1 MKLLKRLLIAFALL
15 LLIAGALPFFI
26 SLDDYIPQIEKAA
39 SARLKQPVS
48 IKRIRFSAL
57 PLPHVTVDGISI
69 DTGADVS
76 IGKVVLTPDLF
87 SLLRPTKVIKRIDI
101 DSLVLTRKAIEK
113 IPAWVG
119 SGAANSPQQ
128 APQVR
133 VESINLKN
141 ALVNFGKTRL
151 GPFDAHVE
159 LDAKGD
165 PEDASISTQDG
176 RLKLRI
182 KPKDSNYLIDA
193 SAKSWTLP
201 AGPALVFDEL
211 IIKGVATPNDAKLSE
226 VSARLYGGTA
236 AGRVTVNW
244 QKGLR
249 LDGNFDISKLELR
262 QLAPLLSPG
271 THVSGKLNAKP
282 VFSGVAASADQLA
295 DALRLETPF
304 NVQNG
309 ALGGVDIQKAATNL
323 IKQGTNGGKRVRSV
337 VWTCVMEHGS
347 YRFTQLKIA
356 SGALAADGDVN
367 ISRTKEL
374 SGRINAQVK
383 VVGAGANVPLNVGGT
398 LASPLL
404 YPLPALSR
412 AQPAGTAILGPGL
425 GTCGGCEKSGGWVE
439 GLFGKKGAEEAEKI
453 APGENAQAFDRIA
466 PSMIS
471 DLIARAPG
479 WLAGFADDAT
489 RTVVQ
494 AHGDLVTPGGLTLF
508 STSLPV
514 TAPPTT
520 PTTVMTSL
528 PRPAPTWLPS
538 RPPRTPPP
546 TAPRPLPRPL
556 ASISRTDSITPHS
569 AQVSGA
575 AAARSGTQDRTMHF
589 RGGGLHCVRC
599 LLFHCRLVAG
609 ATHRVRDPAHHGGNA
624 YGAEHRQCDA
634 RDPDDGL
641 RKFAG
646 LRLNFLGLRFHAGDS
661 LS

>member
-26 SLDDYIPQIEKAA
+26 SLDDYIPQIEKVA

-236 AGRVTVNW
+236 TGRVTVNW

-249 LDGNFDISKLELR
+249 LDGNFNISKLELR

-323 IKQGTNGGKRVRSV
+323 IKQGTSGGETRFDQLSGHL
-337 VWTCVMEHGS
+337 VMEHGS

-383 VVGAGANVPLNVGGT
+383 VVGTSANVPLNVGGT

-404 YPLPALSR
+404 YPTAGTI
-412 AQPAGTAILGPGL
+412 AGAAAGTAILGPGL
-425 GTCGGCEKSGGWVE
+425 GTTVGAKVGGWVE
-439 GLFGKKGAEEAEKI
+439 GLFGKKGANK
-453 APGENAQAFDRIA
+453 P
-466 PSMIS
+466 
-471 DLIARAPG
+471 
-479 WLAGFADDAT
+479 
-489 RTVVQ
+489 
-494 AHGDLVTPGGLTLF
+494 
-508 STSLPV
+508 
-514 TAPPTT
+514 
-520 PTTVMTSL
+520 
-528 PRPAPTWLPS
+528 
-538 RPPRTPPP
+538 
-546 TAPRPLPRPL
+546 
-556 ASISRTDSITPHS
+556 
-569 AQVSGA
+569 
-575 AAARSGTQDRTMHF
+575 
-589 RGGGLHCVRC
+589 
-599 LLFHCRLVAG
+599 
-609 ATHRVRDPAHHGGNA
+609 
-624 YGAEHRQCDA
+624 
-634 RDPDDGL
+634 
-641 RKFAG
+641 KK
-646 LRLNFLGLRFHAGDS
+646 
-661 LS
+661 